1 MLSPY
6 FDLMVLKYFST
17 VDMSIILWQVSLTLT
32 LAMARGD
39 QVYLRPQGDLRL
51 IVAHGNIAVSML
63 IEKPQLFLRIL
74 DVLTKLQVCTGKD

>member
-1 MLSPY
+1 
-6 FDLMVLKYFST
+6 
-17 VDMSIILWQVSLTLT
+17 
-32 LAMARGD
+32 MARGD

-74 DVLTKLQVCTGKD
+74 DVIAKLQVCTGKD